1 MEFAYTGKKGG
12 CKRLKEA
19 QCLHTPTE
27 SFMARFSDI
36 YRADELKAAADALE
50 LWRRKTAAEKKALYA
65 TATAVA
71 GGKRLNRSTKV
82 GFIQPFGAP
91 DNFWYETKILA
102 SATEAPTANE
112 ENVASLITAVTTAV
126 ISFVLPSVPV
136 GANNLSNQAKKVQ
149 FAKVRCSEKSGA
161 GVPTT
166 SRLTS
171 RPYTKYNSNTASS
184 SFGASVLIKE
194 EPAVAKL
201 IRASLM
207 PATPVAGRSIG
218 FSSQGNVGNVT
229 KAAAA

>member
-1 MEFAYTGKKGG
+1 
-12 CKRLKEA
+12 
-19 QCLHTPTE
+19 
-27 SFMARFSDI
+27 MARFSDI

-91 DNFWYETKILA
+91 DNFWYETKVLA

-112 ENVASLITAVTTAV
+112 ENTASLITAVTTAV
-126 ISFVLPSVPV
+126 SLFIFASVPV

-161 GVPTT
+161 GVPAI

-184 SFGASVLIKE
+184 SFGASSAALNEPTAAKAIK
-194 EPAVAKL
+194 
-201 IRASLM
+201 ASLM
-207 PATPVAGRSIG
+207 PVTPVAGRSIG
-218 FSSQGNVGNVT
+218 FTSQGNIGNVT